1 MNPIILT
8 RMPGTLPGCLFRGPT
23 KKRKTLVSDDGGFAF
38 NAISISVFQLQTL
51 LEDFQI
57 QDRYVLQIQ

>member
-1 MNPIILT
+1 LV
-8 RMPGTLPGCLFRGPT
+8 PGSSPGGPT

-38 NAISISVFQLQTL
+38 IAISISVLQLQTL